1 MSIETVAR
9 TEEMRHVPRLALLIE
24 KLDHDARSR
33 IETLYSSC
41 FETARTLDS
50 GTLSEL
56 ENIFRQVCRWLERLG
71 EQARGR
77 RGAQSHESNLHARV
91 RSALSFAIEAL
102 TSLDETQFRRRIASN
117 AFERSRGECVY
128 ASFLVVMYELERLA
142 KLAATIDP
150 DVTMKLIE
158 PPYQLDPPPP
168 IPEEEELATTT

>member
-50 GTLSEL
+50 GTLSEI

-102 TSLDETQFRRRIASN
+102 ASLDETQFRR
-117 AFERSRGECVY
+117 
-128 ASFLVVMYELERLA
+128 
-142 KLAATIDP
+142 
-150 DVTMKLIE
+150 
-158 PPYQLDPPPP
+158 
-168 IPEEEELATTT
+168 

>member
-1 MSIETVAR
+1 M
-9 TEEMRHVPRLALLIE
+9 PRLALLIE

-50 GTLSEL
+50 GTLSEI

-102 TSLDETQFRRRIASN
+102 AIMLGSRVGKFLRIH
-117 AFERSRGECVY
+117 
-128 ASFLVVMYELERLA
+128 
-142 KLAATIDP
+142 
-150 DVTMKLIE
+150 LIIIKT
-158 PPYQLDPPPP
+158 YSG
-168 IPEEEELATTT
+168 IIYSSYCNY